1 MGGAH
6 SVTWQCDALPRSL
19 CPLST
24 RPPGRR
30 CLSAARYLISF
41 SSPPPRLISLFF
53 SQRLLNPQVA
63 VTARL
68 ANLSVVRAYVVGA
81 AQLSDQTDAS
91 IKERVHSLLQD
102 FFQTAVIPW
111 ASALLQCAISA
122 DLSLSLRVELLDA
135 LHAIAVATVTLAP
148 KDMATVSRPWFF

>member
-1 MGGAH
+1 
-6 SVTWQCDALPRSL
+6 
-19 CPLST
+19 
-24 RPPGRR
+24 
-30 CLSAARYLISF
+30 LISF

-148 KDMATVSRPWFF
+148 KDMATVSRPCFS